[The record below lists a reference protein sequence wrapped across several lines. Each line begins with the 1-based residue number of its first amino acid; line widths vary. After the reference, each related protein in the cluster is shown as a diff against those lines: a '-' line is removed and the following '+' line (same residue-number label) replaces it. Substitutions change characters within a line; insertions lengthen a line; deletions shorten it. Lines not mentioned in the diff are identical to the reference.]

1 MIGIRDMISEPSE
14 AFPYKPPSKKL
25 IAKYKHIFQI
35 EEPLKDRF
43 FKRAI
48 DILFSTILLTISLP
62 VLFLLKI
69 GFIIEGLIIKK
80 NGGKMFFFYYAMSKG
95 KKIRKYK
102 IRLIK
107 NEFINKELAEKNDW
121 LAYSSEWNE
130 NSQTYMG
137 SFVKKY
143 YLDELPQFWSVFI
156 GDMSLVGPRP
166 ISIMHYERDLT
177 QGNISR
183 KILKGGLLGL
193 GHINKGTLQM
203 GDPQFEYEYIDNYI
217 KYSNWDLIKLDFK
230 IILRGVKLISQG
242 GGF

>member
-1 MIGIRDMISEPSE
+1 MFLLFKRLFDILLAISLII
-14 AFPYKPPSKKL
+14 ALFPIYLIIALIIFIQDFGTPIFKQMRVGKGGKEFMFYKFRSM
-25 IAKYKHIFQI
+25 
-35 EEPLKDRF
+35 PLKTPNVESHQKD
-43 FKRAI
+43 K
-48 DILFSTILLTISLP
+48 
-62 VLFLLKI
+62 LKI
-69 GFIIEGLIIKK
+69 TPFGKFIRRT
-80 NGGKMFFFYYAMSKG
+80 N
-95 KKIRKYK
+95 
-102 IRLIK
+102 
-107 NEFINKELAEKNDW
+107 
-121 LAYSSEWNE
+121 
-130 NSQTYMG
+130 
-137 SFVKKY
+137 
-143 YLDELPQFWSVFI
+143 LDELPQFWSVFI